1 MAFYYGAEDYGTSQF
16 TLQDVAPSFG
26 QKLGAAWQESWLESY
41 GPTALD
47 FAIPRVARMLGDD
60 ASPKLSG
67 DEAKSVLDES
77 GLKGLKITPT
87 DGKYTRAQL
96 DVLLDRQR
104 TLQAAKDV
112 RDRTPWDAGSVI
124 RGGAMFAAGI
134 VDPINLATAFV
145 PWTRSVGALRGA
157 AAAAETGA
165 TFAARTAGRA
175 AIGAADAGIS
185 TAVLEPFNYAA
196 RNAVGDD
203 YSAFDS
209 MANIAFG
216 TAFGGGLHVLGG
228 GAAEALRKFRTGDA
242 LTPEARAKVE
252 AARAAPDRAA
262 AAEGL
267 TPAEREALNIPSE
280 AERAGM
286 PEVTRAAETPE
297 APEVAPVRPRAMA
310 ARIVE
315 RNDGAYLMAESDAGS
330 VGGVVDNGTLRI
342 NFAEVNEGQRGQGHG
357 VALYERLVNEAID
370 RGLTVVSDETI
381 TNEAARVY
389 AALERRGFKVTQ
401 TEGVG
406 ATEADEFSPT
416 GGLFG
421 PEGAPVFTVERGPDY
436 QPPVETAAD
445 VAAQVHPETR
455 EALLRAS
462 VAQAVD
468 GRNVDVDAI
477 AGLDPNRNTTTPRD
491 AQAAADRNMEPEQ
504 QAVAD
509 FDASEAVQARLDSA
523 PRWSTV
529 ADAEAQMA
537 EVDALLADTV
547 KAGDDAYKYAREQG
561 ESRAAE
567 VPKLEDVVAKGEA
580 AGLDL
585 FVSERKGVITLSK
598 IVAAEREQGTGTAF
612 MNELTA
618 YADQTGQRIA
628 LTPSPDFGGNK
639 KRLTEFYKRFGFVD
653 NKGRARDPEISEA
666 MYREP
671 QVSKY
676 ARADVP
682 LYAQGIPPEQAP
694 AIIEQAVRES
704 FGDSSAAMLDAGRIK
719 IVATVDDLPPLP
731 DGAKHPGDVT
741 AATAPDGTVYVVA
754 HNTAP
759 AEMRGLMLHEV
770 GVHVGMEKMLGPDVF
785 QSVLRELDD
794 AITRGESWATD
805 ARGAVPIDTPA
816 HLVREEQLAYLV
828 QASPELPLVQRIL
841 AAVRAWAYRTFE
853 FARNNITLND
863 ADLRAMAV
871 SALHAVAR
879 EEGGAGAQGGVRYSR
894 GELPEPAQP
903 ADELKPYD
911 ERIARA
917 KQYPSVLRAAADK
930 LESDAMAAEAMKAAL
945 PDITREEIAELLAGL
960 RKEVSGLRSVTRDV
974 RKALGAEDVV
984 NDLQPDALRA
994 ADALANNLQ
1003 MAAVIEKRNA
1013 ALNMNAR
1020 LKASTFLNQFRTA
1033 KLDFEGFRALL
1044 VGTERKRTGAR
1055 LSIDAEQK
1063 GYRGAW
1069 IGGMVADMEKAGLMG
1084 AFASGQFD
1092 RDAYIALYRL
1102 GKKQDTAGLPP
1113 EAVKIAEIVNK
1124 YQEDARN
1131 TRNRFGAWIRDLN
1144 GYITRQ
1150 THDMM
1155 KIRDAGEAEFKRV
1168 VAPLLDLDKTLGGFQ
1183 GSVDDFLSRVYDDFA
1198 AGSHM
1203 KAPTDETDVVA
1214 FGRGS
1219 NLAKKESASRVLYF
1233 KDGAA
1238 AYEYNAR
1245 FGQGKLAESVLGGLD
1260 SAARS
1265 AGLLKILGT
1274 NPEATLTRLFDEYA
1288 ESLRS
1293 DPKRR
1298 ASFLSKRGEM
1308 ENLLATVNGAA
1319 NVPGN
1324 AQAAKISSGIRSL
1337 ISMAKLGGMLIS
1349 GFSDLP
1355 NYGAELRFGQGKN
1368 LLGGTLEGFGALLSG
1383 RSKGEK
1389 RDMLNALGVFHEST
1403 LGSVFARFDS
1413 PDLIG
1418 GKMAAAMQQFFKL
1431 SGINWWTESLRD
1443 GYAATH
1449 ANFLAS
1455 NARHEY
1461 KSLPSELRD
1470 MLSLYNI
1477 DAGKWEV
1484 LRQAPLSQADG
1495 RMYMTPEG
1503 LKTVPRATLETY
1515 IQSVG
1520 RTVSDAS
1527 VQNLRDDLAQSL
1539 RTMTIDRMNHAVIEP
1554 NARARAFLLRGT
1566 KPGTATGELLRF
1578 VTQFKSFPTAMVQM
1592 ALGRE
1597 VYGRG
1602 YDTLTDYLKR
1612 GKGDMLGLA
1621 SFIGLATAFGYAS
1634 MATKDLL
1641 RGKNPRPVDD
1651 WRTWQAAMVQGGG
1664 LGIYGDFLFGKFSRT
1679 GGSLS
1684 SSLIGPTFGIVDT
1697 VADLWTRIRAGDD
1710 VAAASFNA
1718 ALANTPFLNLFYT
1731 RTALDYLI
1739 LFRIQ
1744 ESLNPG
1750 FLRRTEQRIQ
1760 RDNGQTYFLPPSQN
1774 AL

>member
-16 TLQDVAPSFG
+16 TLQDFAPSFG

-41 GPTALD
+41 GPTVVD
-47 FAIPRVARMLGDD
+47 FISSRSGND
-60 ASPKLSG
+60 PKLSS

-96 DVLLDRQR
+96 DVLLERQR

-112 RDRTPWDAGSVI
+112 RDRTPWDAGSII

-145 PWTRSVGALRGA
+145 PWTRSVGVLRGA

-203 YSAFDS
+203 YSAFDA

-228 GAAEALRKFRTGDA
+228 GAAEALRKFRTGDV

-252 AARAAPDRAA
+252 AARAAPDRTA

-286 PEVTRAAETPE
+286 PEVTRAAETPNVE
-297 APEVAPVRPRAMA
+297 NPVAPKPRSTA

-315 RNDGAYLMAESDAGS
+315 TEGRLGAESSSGS
-330 VGGVVDNGTLRI
+330 VTGAVDGTTLHVDTIEAAPEAQAALIQRAADEAINRDLSVVVDGETAPLTDAVI
-342 NFAEVNEGQRGQGHG
+342 ADLQE
-357 VALYERLVNEAID
+357 
-370 RGLTVVSDETI
+370 RGLVVTRA
-381 TNEAARVY
+381 EAADV
-389 AALERRGFKVTQ
+389 AAMRALADGTP
-401 TEGVG
+401 
-406 ATEADEFSPT
+406 EAANAGD
-416 GGLFG
+416 
-421 PEGAPVFTVERGPDY
+421 APVFVISRGPDY
-436 QPPVETAAD
+436 SPPVETAAD

-477 AGLDPNRNTTTPRD
+477 AGLDPSRETTTPRD
-491 AQAAADRNMEPEQ
+491 AQAAADRNLEPEQ

-547 KAGDDAYKYAREQG
+547 KAGDDAYKYARERADT
-561 ESRAAE
+561 RAA
-567 VPKLEDVVAKGEA
+567 
-580 AGLDL
+580 
-585 FVSERKGVITLSK
+585 
-598 IVAAEREQGTGTAF
+598 
-612 MNELTA
+612 
-618 YADQTGQRIA
+618 
-628 LTPSPDFGGNK
+628 
-639 KRLTEFYKRFGFVD
+639 
-653 NKGRARDPEISEA
+653 PESV
-666 MYREP
+666 RP
-671 QVSKY
+671 
-676 ARADVP
+676 DVP

-694 AIIEQAVRES
+694 SIIDAAVRES
-704 FGDSSAAMLDAGRIK
+704 FGDSSRAMLDAGRIR

-754 HNTAP
+754 HNVAP
-759 AEMRGLMLHEV
+759 AEIRGLMLHEV
-770 GVHVGMEKMLGPDVF
+770 GVHVGMEKMLGPDLF

-805 ARGAVPIDTPA
+805 ARGAVPMDTPA

-828 QASPELPLVQRIL
+828 QMNPDLPLVKRII
-841 AAVRAWAYRTFE
+841 AAVRAWAYRTFD
-853 FARNNITLND
+853 FVRNNINLTD
-863 ADLRAMAV
+863 ADFQAMAV
-871 SALHAVAR
+871 SALRAIAK
-879 EEGGAGAQGGVRYSR
+879 EEGAAGADSAVRYSR
-894 GELPEPAQP
+894 GALTDESGATAELT
-903 ADELKPYD
+903 PYD

-917 KQYPSVLRAAADK
+917 KQYAPVLRAAADK
-930 LESDAMAAEAMKAAL
+930 LESDALATQAMKAAL
-945 PDITREEIAELLAGL
+945 PDLTPAEVSELLADL
-960 RKEVSGLRSVTRDV
+960 RKQVSGLRSVTRDV
-974 RKALGAEDVV
+974 RQALGAENVA
-984 NDLQPDALRA
+984 NDLQDDAMRA
-994 ADALANNLQ
+994 ADSLANNLQ

-1020 LKASTFLNQFRTA
+1020 LKASTFLNQFRVN

-1055 LSIDAEQK
+1055 LSVDAEQK

-1150 THDMM
+1150 THDMF
-1155 KIRDAGEAEFKRV
+1155 KIREAGEAEFKRV
-1168 VAPLLDLDKTLGGFQ
+1168 VAPLLDLDRTLGGFQ
-1183 GSVDDFLSRVYDDFA
+1183 GSADEFLTRVYDDFA

-1203 KAPTDETDVVA
+1203 KAPTDESDVVA
-1214 FGRGS
+1214 LGRGS
-1219 NLAKKESASRVLYF
+1219 SLAKKESASRVLYF

-1274 NPEATLTRLFDEYA
+1274 NPEATITRLFDEYA
-1288 ESLRS
+1288 ETLRS

-1298 ASFLSKRGEM
+1298 ADFLSKRGQM
-1308 ENLLATVNGAA
+1308 EDLLATVNGAA
-1319 NVPGN
+1319 NVPGS
-1324 AQAAKISSGIRSL
+1324 AQMAKISSGVRSL
-1337 ISMAKLGGMLIS
+1337 VSMAKLGGMLIS

-1355 NYGAELRFGQGKN
+1355 NYGAELRFGHGKN
-1368 LLGGTLEGFGALLSG
+1368 LLGGTLEGFGSLLSG
-1383 RSKGEK
+1383 RAKGEK
-1389 RDMLNALGVFHEST
+1389 KDILNALGVFHEST

-1413 PDLIG
+1413 PDLVG

-1461 KSLPSELRD
+1461 GSLPSELRD

-1484 LRQAPLSQADG
+1484 LRAAPLSQADG

-1503 LKTVPRATLETY
+1503 LKTVPRANLEAY

-1539 RTMTIDRMNHAVIEP
+1539 RTMTIDRMHHAVIEP

-1566 KPGTATGELLRF
+1566 KPGTVTGELLRF

-1602 YDTLTDYLKR
+1602 YDTLGQYLKN

-1679 GGSLS
+1679 GGTLS
-1684 SSLIGPTFGIVDT
+1684 SSLIGPTFGILDT
-1697 VADLWTRIRAGDD
+1697 VADLWTRIRSGDD

-1744 ESLNPG
+1744 EALNPG

-1760 RDNGQTYFLPPSQN
+1760 RENGQTYYLPPSQN